1 MEEQFYATIKMITG
15 EEVLA
20 RVMKSKENGV
30 EIFLLD
36 DPIVIGETTSID
48 KERSVALSGLTPRR
62 WMNYGGEG
70 LVIVYKQ
77 HVVSMSEMDRWS
89 IEFYEKALLAAR
101 VSSPIKRKV
110 HQEEHSGYLGTT
122 KDYRKYLEKLYRNS
136 PDQKK
141 GGK

>member
-1 MEEQFYATIKMITG
+1 MEEQFYATIKMVTG

-20 RVMKSKENGV
+20 RVMKTKENGV
-30 EIFLLD
+30 DIFLLD

-48 KERSVALSGLTPRR
+48 KRRSVALSGLTPRR

-101 VSSPIKRKV
+101 VSSPIKRKFINKNIQDTWELQKIIEIFGETL
-110 HQEEHSGYLGTT
+110 QELSY
-122 KDYRKYLEKLYRNS
+122 
-136 PDQKK
+136 QKK